1 MCPKKDELTLS
12 IKRLER
18 AHSELIKPPV
28 SSVDEMDSTS
38 PKRIQNH
45 QNHSQYNFHHHHNIH
60 TNEAENEYEDE
71 AETAIPPPPP
81 PPQTRLAKKAP
92 SIRSKG
98 FSIPLNASYCL
109 NSIPITCIHHHQHCM
124 HPQHHQQQQNLNN
137 HHHNEPI
144 LTRTSI
150 IVATPSVTK
159 QQTLS
164 VKSPTNTT
172 TTTNDIELFKDY
184 DEIKAQE
191 SLLFQKRHFDLE
203 EENSCLKEVNMR
215 LRFAQV
221 KNVAND
227 NNNNNNSS
235 MINDDENNYNNNNNT
250 VTFRHLSIVSNN
262 KVNEMFRGKLKNW
275 INYFLLFKIY

>member
-18 AHSELIKPPV
+18 AHSELIKPPPV
-28 SSVDEMDSTS
+28 NADDTASRS
-38 PKRIQNH
+38 PKRV
-45 QNHSQYNFHHHHNIH
+45 QNHSQYNFHHHHNIR
-60 TNEAENEYEDE
+60 TNEIENEYEDE
-71 AETAIPPPPP
+71 AETRPPPPP

-124 HPQHHQQQQNLNN
+124 MHPQHQQQQHQQNLNN
-137 HHHNEPI
+137 HHLHHHHNEPI

-159 QQTLS
+159 QQTLA
-164 VKSPTNTT
+164 VKSPTTT
-172 TTTNDIELFKDY
+172 TTTMSDIELFKDY

-221 KNVAND
+221 KNVTAND
-227 NNNNNNSS
+227 TNNSS
-235 MINDDENNYNNNNNT
+235 IINDDENNYNN

-262 KVNEMFRGKLKNW
+262 KVNVMYLEEN
-275 INYFLLFKIY
+275 